1 MFGITVPA
9 LTSAARTL
17 AGYLAVWLVA
27 KGVIV
32 AAESE
37 LVVTGVVT
45 IVGLGASI
53 YFRRKSALV
62 SQAGALTEVTR
73 IVTTAAIAAKVDD
86 PATVVAR

>member
-9 LTSAARTL
+9 LTSGARTL

-53 YFRRKSALV
+53 YFRRKTAIIAQAESLPEV
-62 SQAGALTEVTR
+62 SRVIT
-73 IVTTAAIAAKVDD
+73 K
-86 PATVVAR
+86 